1 MTMPVV
7 HIEMMEGRSKDQK
20 QTLIKE
26 VTEVVSRNTG
36 APEENIHIIIRDIP
50 SGNFASGGI
59 IK

>member
-7 HIEMMEGRSKDQK
+7 HIEMMEGRSKEQK